1 VVVQAKGIGLILHHT
16 PISFFLTL
24 IILTKVD
31 GKSNMCDKFSQK
43 SCLILHHLYEVIN
56 QRRQYLPSDSYTT
69 SLFLGGT
76 ERIITKFSEE
86 SQELIDAVASISPN
100 YDTKTNQEHIIHEAA
115 DLVYLFFVLL
125 ASCNVTLSDV
135 EQELAKRF
143 GVSGLAEKAARK

>member
-1 VVVQAKGIGLILHHT
+1 
-16 PISFFLTL
+16 
-24 IILTKVD
+24 
-31 GKSNMCDKFSQK
+31 MCDKFSQK